1 MQAPT
6 TFDMPRML
14 REMGGDPARLVALA
28 SSVGGEIPHHI
39 LTMRENLGAGRLDG
53 LEFAARYL
61 GMLFDSLLAKSA
73 SDAARDLEDAARR
86 RQLGETRTAFESLE
100 DEVEALLEDFAE
112 IRSRRGTLL
121 ALLRLGCEDHARHPK
136 HPFFELGIDLA
147 LMAGAANRRQHVGF
161 DCCEALERRG
171 VGDQTEAFDFAPQ

>member
-61 GMLFDSLLAKSA
+61 EMLFDSCWQ
-73 SDAARDLEDAARR
+73 R
-86 RQLGETRTAFESLE
+86 
-100 DEVEALLEDFAE
+100 ALRMRPE
-112 IRSRRGTLL
+112 ISRM
-121 ALLRLGCEDHARHPK
+121 LR
-136 HPFFELGIDLA
+136 
-147 LMAGAANRRQHVGF
+147 AGASSAKPAQPLKPSRTRSKP
-161 DCCEALERRG
+161 CWKISPRSALSGGPYLRFSG
-171 VGDQTEAFDFAPQ
+171 LGAKTTLATPNTPSSSWGSISL

>member
-1 MQAPT
+1 
-6 TFDMPRML
+6 ML

-112 IRSRRGTLL
+112 IRS
-121 ALLRLGCEDHARHPK
+121 
-136 HPFFELGIDLA
+136 
-147 LMAGAANRRQHVGF
+147 
-161 DCCEALERRG
+161 
-171 VGDQTEAFDFAPQ
+171 